1 MSSGFGFNSG
11 KGRCFGEFQRYIE
24 CYTNASTE
32 HPTQCTPHAEDYF
45 ECLHHKKEK
54 TRVAAIRKQYLKNLS
69 NEGKP
74 AKSVLN
80 TAAVRKDTIPQVL
93 GLIDE

>member
-1 MSSGFGFNSG
+1 MSSGYGFNSG

-24 CYTNASTE
+24 CFTNANTE
-32 HPTQCTPHAEDYF
+32 RPLHCAPHAEDYF

-54 TRVAAIRKQYLKNLS
+54 TRIAAIKLQYLKNLA

-74 AKSVLN
+74 ATSTLN
-80 TAAVRKDTIPQVL
+80 TVAVRKDSIPQVL